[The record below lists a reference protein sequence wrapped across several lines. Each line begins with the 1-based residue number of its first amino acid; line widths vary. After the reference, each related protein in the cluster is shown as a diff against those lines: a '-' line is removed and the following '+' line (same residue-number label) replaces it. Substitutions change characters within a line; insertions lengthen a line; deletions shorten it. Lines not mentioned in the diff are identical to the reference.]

1 MEPSGRSR
9 NVRVAVRRRST
20 PAPAAGRAVALF
32 PLRRR
37 EIQSLYDTLQVCLA
51 RTDAKVLQLI
61 GPRGGEGVSTI
72 AHAFAHV
79 CVTQSARRVL
89 LLDASRP
96 VARSSWDAGG
106 RSGARSLADA
116 ARRGTDLAEALHP
129 TAHPQMVR
137 AVLSPDSRRAML
149 DDLEAV
155 DTLWP
160 ELRERFDFIVV
171 DSPPA
176 IPTNEGI
183 ALAARADVVALV
195 IEAERTRA
203 ALAREAQTRLSDA
216 KANLVGVILNRR
228 RHHIPRWLYRLL

>member
-1 MEPSGRSR
+1 MCIRDR
-9 NVRVAVRRRST
+9 
-20 PAPAAGRAVALF
+20 
-32 PLRRR
+32 
-37 EIQSLYDTLQVCLA
+37 
-51 RTDAKVLQLI
+51 
-61 GPRGGEGVSTI
+61 
-72 AHAFAHV
+72 
-79 CVTQSARRVL
+79 
-89 LLDASRP
+89 
-96 VARSSWDAGG
+96 
-106 RSGARSLADA
+106 
-116 ARRGTDLAEALHP
+116 
-129 TAHPQMVR
+129 
-137 AVLSPDSRRAML
+137 
-149 DDLEAV
+149 

-228 RHHIPRWLYRLL
+228 RHHIPRWLYRLLKAAGRRTPAVVASCWAPPRSSILVCSWR